1 MLALGAACFDSVSL
15 SGASKTLGVGY
26 LCSQLAQGFSAVKA
40 KVVFE
45 GQCGFGD
52 IRDQGELR
60 MKEAIWE
67 GDFVV
72 SVVPREVKGG
82 VWEAGCEIWVARCDL
97 GEGAVM
103 GEGCLSLLILVDGFP
118 HNSYLP
124 FCFLPQAQVALCCKQ
139 VLTLGSVGG
148 VSQARDAKWKLG
160 SSGQCLRKC
169 HLSFLV
175 CELHTSGTIPSSLHH
190 VFPAQVW
197 QHPTFLFPTYFNFS
211 SLFLCF
217 SCFSLSFPTPPLP
230 PPSPAPPRFL
240 EQSCLSSCLYQAL
253 PSSPWGKTA
262 AEPPSLELIP
272 CLGSRIPSQTHL
284 FPHFPKPCLSTS
296 APSLQ
301 GRAHQAQGP
310 WATSSGGPQS
320 LWARGLWGLLKSP
333 ECLLGGCRSSPA
345 PLQSR

>member
-1 MLALGAACFDSVSL
+1 M
-15 SGASKTLGVGY
+15 
-26 LCSQLAQGFSAVKA
+26 
-40 KVVFE
+40 FE

-148 VSQARDAKWKLG
+148 CHKPGMQNGNWGAVVSVSESATFPSWCVNFTHR
-160 SSGQCLRKC
+160 GQSPLLSTTYFLLR
-169 HLSFLV
+169 SDN
-175 CELHTSGTIPSSLHH
+175 TPPSSSQPILIS
-190 VFPAQVW
+190 
-197 QHPTFLFPTYFNFS
+197 HPS
-211 SLFLCF
+211 SFASVASPCHFQL
-217 SCFSLSFPTPPLP
+217 

-310 WATSSGGPQS
+310 
-320 LWARGLWGLLKSP
+320 
-333 ECLLGGCRSSPA
+333 
-345 PLQSR
+345 

>member
-148 VSQARDAKWKLG
+148 CHKPGMQNGNWGAVVSVSESATFPSWCVNFTHR
-160 SSGQCLRKC
+160 GQSPLLSTTYFLLR
-169 HLSFLV
+169 SDN
-175 CELHTSGTIPSSLHH
+175 TPPSSSQPILIS
-190 VFPAQVW
+190 
-197 QHPTFLFPTYFNFS
+197 HPS
-211 SLFLCF
+211 SFASVASPCHFQLPP
-217 SCFSLSFPTPPLP
+217 SPPPPPLP
-230 PPSPAPPRFL
+230 PDS
-240 EQSCLSSCLYQAL
+240 
-253 PSSPWGKTA
+253 
-262 AEPPSLELIP
+262 
-272 CLGSRIPSQTHL
+272 
-284 FPHFPKPCLSTS
+284 
-296 APSLQ
+296 
-301 GRAHQAQGP
+301 
-310 WATSSGGPQS
+310 
-320 LWARGLWGLLKSP
+320 
-333 ECLLGGCRSSPA
+333 
-345 PLQSR
+345 